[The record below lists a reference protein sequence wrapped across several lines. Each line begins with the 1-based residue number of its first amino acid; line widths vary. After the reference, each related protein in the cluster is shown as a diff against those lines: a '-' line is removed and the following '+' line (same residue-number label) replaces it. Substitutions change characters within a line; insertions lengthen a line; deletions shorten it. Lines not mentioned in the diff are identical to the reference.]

1 MAWVPLPQLLIPIPK
16 PGKGHAEPAND
27 RSIALTICLCKTLER
42 MINKRLVWD
51 LESNNL
57 ISKFQSGYRAERSTN
72 DNLVR
77 LDFFLSMMLLKTRT
91 YNCCIFRLEK
101 SKRYYLA
108 RCNIKRPTLHSL
120 RDKKV
125 REKSRECHNHKPQP
139 TRRKRK

>member
-1 MAWVPLPQLLIPIPK
+1 MVWVPLPQLLIPIPK

-57 ISKFQSGYRAERSTN
+57 ISKFQSGYRAERRTN

-77 LDFFLSMMLLKTRT
+77 LDFFIHDAFK
-91 YNCCIFRLEK
+91 NE
-101 SKRYYLA
+101 
-108 RCNIKRPTLHSL
+108 NI
-120 RDKKV
+120 
-125 REKSRECHNHKPQP
+125 
-139 TRRKRK
+139 